1 MILPFYIVLD
11 GINTEAAEQL
21 FSWLKQY
28 SAILSCLGWQRIPL
42 FLLILFHNKNL
53 ERTKVRPT
61 CVFDLV
67 CIFRIYDNFLKHHMY
82 RKIAF
87 RLYIISVCPMQ
98 ALIKWLTNASRSK
111 RWISNSLYAIK
122 TKA

>member
-1 MILPFYIVLD
+1 MLNLTFLCLVLN

-21 FSWLKQY
+21 FSWLKRY

-61 CVFDLV
+61 HVFDLV
-67 CIFRIYDNFLKHHMY
+67 RIFNISNNFLKIIY
-82 RKIAF
+82 RKVKF
-87 RLYIISVCPMQ
+87 Q
-98 ALIKWLTNASRSK
+98 W
-111 RWISNSLYAIK
+111 
-122 TKA
+122 

>member
-28 SAILSCLGWQRIPL
+28 SAILSCLDWQRIPL

-61 CVFDLV
+61 RVFDLV
-67 CIFRIYDNFLKHHMY
+67 RIFRIHDNFLNTSY
-82 RKIAF
+82 
-87 RLYIISVCPMQ
+87 V
-98 ALIKWLTNASRSK
+98 
-111 RWISNSLYAIK
+111 
-122 TKA
+122 